1 LRRLAKVIL
10 TTVAAISLVAS
21 IATVVLWR
29 RSDRC
34 WDRITVH
41 QTSEFAD
48 QSSSIESVGGCIVLS
63 RYSTQHLR
71 QNPSSDSATIQ
82 HQVQR
87 LPPGEAARI
96 VASNEMLL
104 AQQGWCWWGFG
115 SMKTSFAQNARMPW
129 IRLPSNDVVQ
139 ETYRV
144 VAIPDWAIVLL
155 TLGIPIKFA
164 IGPVRRR
171 YRQAHSGYC
180 ANCGYDLR
188 ASPERCPECGAVSQR

>member
-1 LRRLAKVIL
+1 MIL
-10 TTVAAISLVAS
+10 TTVAAISLLAS

-48 QSSSIESVGGCIVLS
+48 QSKTIESIGGRIVLS
-63 RYSTQHLR
+63 RYFTQHLR
-71 QNPSSDSATIQ
+71 QNPSSESATIQ
-82 HQVQR
+82 HQAQQLV
-87 LPPGEAARI
+87 PGEAARI
-96 VASNEMLL
+96 VASNETLL

-129 IRLPSNDVVQ
+129 VRLPSNDVVQ
-139 ETYRV
+139 ETYQV
-144 VAIPDWAIVLL
+144 VAIPDWAIVVLSL
-155 TLGIPIKFA
+155 VIPIKYA

-171 YRQAHSGYC
+171 YRGAHSGYC
-180 ANCGYDLR
+180 AKCGYDLR
-188 ASPERCPECGAVSQR
+188 ASAERCPECGTVVQR